1 MESPLQCNIATWPSR
16 AHQLLTDQAPV
27 RTVGEH
33 SPQIVKQTIS
43 GRSGEAYTV
52 VGKGGLVREIR
63 LSGQLAKELERTR
76 LSEPRIVVDR
86 GIKYRQHY
94 NLSGGVYFSF
104 IFGKTSKEVLGWST
118 GAHGLRH
125 GYAQDRMSELLELG
139 FARAE
144 RMGVIS
150 QELGHFRPDIVIEY
164 LR

>member
-1 MESPLQCNIATWPSR
+1 M
-16 AHQLLTDQAPV
+16 
-27 RTVGEH
+27 
-33 SPQIVKQTIS
+33 VKQTIFGKKPVQLTRSLARVVWSEKS
-43 GRSGEAYTV
+43 GCLANW
-52 VGKGGLVREIR
+52 
-63 LSGQLAKELERTR
+63 LAKELERTR
-76 LSEPRIVVDR
+76 LSEPRIVVDK
-86 GIKYRQHY
+86 GIKYSQHY

-104 IFGKTSKEVLGWST
+104 IFGKSSKEVLGWST